1 MKTFTKSLETVL
13 TKEEIDAHAVAASKA
28 HARAEH
34 LKAEARELTKAAKE
48 LNERVDAGRETREV
62 KCHEVPDF
70 AGGVVRT
77 ERLDEPH
84 RWPDGNGTVETRD
97 MTAEDRQL
105 STDGK
110 RKGRS

>member
-1 MKTFTKSLETVL
+1 MKTFTKILDTLL

-34 LKAEARELTKAAKE
+34 LKAEARESAKE

-70 AGGVVRT
+70 ATGVVRT
-77 ERLDEPH
+77 DEPH

-105 STDGK
+105 STDAKKKPARPGTN
-110 RKGRS
+110 